1 MLRSRGAGRV
11 RAVVLVGFVIGVTA
25 VLAVRVLRLGPLP
38 QIQPPT
44 LAVGEPLSR
53 LAIDVD
59 AAQFSRQPP
68 LRLRSRQPQTPRLV
82 EIPSAPIAEATMAT
96 QFELTLPPFEFGAR
110 MEAPIRTRDGGF
122 QSVLPVDAP
131 QVSSSPA
138 WFRRPSPM
146 RGSMTAM
153 YLAYGTLQVLDVHS
167 TLRAVG
173 AGAVEANPLVRPIV
187 STPAGLISLKA
198 ASALGTVYLVERLR
212 KRNPT
217 AAFAFAVG
225 VNSLYTIAVVHNYR
239 VGTRM
244 ARRRLP

>member
-1 MLRSRGAGRV
+1 M
-11 RAVVLVGFVIGVTA
+11 
-25 VLAVRVLRLGPLP
+25 VLAVRVFRLGPLP
-38 QIQPPT
+38 QIKPPT
-44 LAVGEPLSR
+44 LAVSEPFSFRAIEIDAGQFAR
-53 LAIDVD
+53 LAPV
-59 AAQFSRQPP
+59 
-68 LRLRSRQPQTPRLV
+68 LRRRRRFEARRPV
-82 EIPSAPIAEATMAT
+82 EIPGAPIADAASATE
-96 QFELTLPPFEFGAR
+96 FELTLPPIEFGAR
-110 MEAPIRTRDGGF
+110 MEAPIPTRNGGF
-122 QSVLPVDAP
+122 QSILPVDAP
-131 QVSSSPA
+131 QVSFSPA
-138 WFRRPSPM
+138 WFREPSPM

-187 STPAGLISLKA
+187 STPAALISLKA

-244 ARRRLP
+244 ARRQHR